1 MNTRVTSIILLL
13 SMLASLT
20 ACGENNTADEEGKNS
35 VDDSAPA
42 GIEKKEYGEDFT
54 VLAPEWGLYTNYFF
68 SDEAGTDVMTQAL
81 YEREVKIEEH
91 LGVTIKPHWV
101 ATIQEIPTAVR
112 ELNMSGDDNYQLVL
126 THCIMGTSSM
136 ITDKLLLDMNELEAV
151 NFDADYY
158 NHVSN
163 ENLSVN
169 GHQYYAISD
178 FMIPDPN
185 AVLFNK
191 SLIEELNLE
200 DPYQL
205 VRDGEWTVDNMM
217 EMMNAA
223 TIDNGDGRWDIND
236 TYGFGTPNDWYLAT
250 FLYSSGL
257 KLVDKNEEG
266 EFELVFGNNERA
278 YTMAEKLES
287 LFTGSDTYVYKYTDT
302 NTDNLLTIDKGRSL
316 FGLASINELHKFRD
330 ADVEFGIL
338 PYPMLDKQQNSYYSL
353 DWSGLMCVPTTV
365 QNPDMVGEVI
375 ELLAYYSEE
384 SVLPTYYDLMLGEKL
399 SRDPESKEMLDLI
412 FDNIIFDA
420 GMNYFGFSA
429 NMNNLLF
436 TGANIAGDN
445 GAWPGLASYLA
456 KHTTGAEAV
465 IEEFN
470 EIVAD

>member
-205 VRDGEWTVDNMM
+205 VRDGEWTVDKMM

-223 TIDNGDGRWDIND
+223 TIDNGDGRGDIHD
-236 TYGFGTPNDWYLAT
+236 PYGCG
-250 FLYSSGL
+250 
-257 KLVDKNEEG
+257 
-266 EFELVFGNNERA
+266 
-278 YTMAEKLES
+278 
-287 LFTGSDTYVYKYTDT
+287 
-302 NTDNLLTIDKGRSL
+302 
-316 FGLASINELHKFRD
+316 
-330 ADVEFGIL
+330 
-338 PYPMLDKQQNSYYSL
+338 
-353 DWSGLMCVPTTV
+353 
-365 QNPDMVGEVI
+365 
-375 ELLAYYSEE
+375 
-384 SVLPTYYDLMLGEKL
+384 
-399 SRDPESKEMLDLI
+399 
-412 FDNIIFDA
+412 
-420 GMNYFGFSA
+420 
-429 NMNNLLF
+429 
-436 TGANIAGDN
+436 
-445 GAWPGLASYLA
+445 
-456 KHTTGAEAV
+456 
-465 IEEFN
+465 
-470 EIVAD
+470 